1 MPESRNQALSMGC
14 EVVRQS
20 MLPLKLY
27 AFEIVLALDLI
38 IGSIVLNF
46 APGRYAGA
54 ALQGSQ
60 RKE

>member
-1 MPESRNQALSMGC
+1 
-14 EVVRQS
+14 

-38 IGSIVLNF
+38 IGGIVLNF

>member
-1 MPESRNQALSMGC
+1 
-14 EVVRQS
+14 

-38 IGSIVLNF
+38 IGGIVLNF

-54 ALQGSQ
+54 ALQGDLSGRNDQ
-60 RKE
+60 PGAPQ